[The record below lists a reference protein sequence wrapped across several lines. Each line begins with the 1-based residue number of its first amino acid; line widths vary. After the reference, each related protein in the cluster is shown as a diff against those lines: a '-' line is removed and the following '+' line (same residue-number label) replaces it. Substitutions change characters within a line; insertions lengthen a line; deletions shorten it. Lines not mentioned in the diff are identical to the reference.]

1 MDKDFIKQSVEEQRD
16 VRRNLWISVIAIS
29 GALTGIIFS
38 SKRIPQYFDML
49 LFIKSVIILLGIL
62 MIIFF
67 IQEVICCNKEI
78 KKLLRLYNKEK

>member
-1 MDKDFIKQSVEEQRD
+1 MDRDFIKQSIEEQRD

-38 SKRIPQYFDML
+38 TNKISHFDVL
-49 LFIKSVIILLGIL
+49 LFIKSVM
-62 MIIFF
+62 MIIGFF
-67 IQEVICCNKEI
+67 IIIAFVQEVICCNKEI